1 MHALTG
7 EEEKSPFK
15 NFLKREQIADNDQSI
30 ECAIKSNAQQHQSL
44 SYASTTPPPPPTL
57 PESSPAPTMMQHTL
71 SIPTKNDLQS
81 LAALQT
87 VAFSEKAGPFDDPVV
102 TEQHNFKTY
111 LRYHDECPVKLDH
124 CRIIKSPDDD
134 TKVLAACQLSW
145 KKQQPPQSS
154 TSKQQNEDCNRVVFI
169 EWIACLPEHMNK
181 GLGSTLLEWASEF
194 ARDVMRVKTL
204 TLYCV
209 KANRGAARLY
219 RRRGFVEQN
228 SSGTGPKRIT
238 KLSKFTS
245 KITSI
250 LFLGMNRHWT
260 ILTMRKDLI

>member
-1 MHALTG
+1 MQRNPTPNITNLYRRRYHNT
-7 EEEKSPFK
+7 
-15 NFLKREQIADNDQSI
+15 
-30 ECAIKSNAQQHQSL
+30 HH
-44 SYASTTPPPPPTL
+44 TTINHPNHT
-57 PESSPAPTMMQHTL
+57 PAPTMTQHTL
-71 SIPTKNDLQS
+71 SIPTRNDLRS

-87 VAFSEKAGPFDDPVV
+87 VAFSAGPFDDPAV
-102 TEQHNFKTY
+102 TEHHNFQTY
-111 LRYHDECPVKLDH
+111 LRYHNEYPVKLDH
-124 CRIIKSPDDD
+124 CRIIKSPHDDS
-134 TKVLAACQLSW
+134 KVLAACQLSW
-145 KKQQPPQSS
+145 KKQQLPQN
-154 TSKQQNEDCNRVVFI
+154 KQNKDCNRVVFI

-228 SSGTGPKRIT
+228 SSGTGPKCIP
-238 KLSKFTS
+238 KWSKFTS

-260 ILTMRKDLI
+260 VLTMRKDLI